1 MAALPDTL
9 PEERLGG
16 STLRSS
22 LTISSSELLPS
33 SDASMSSVRS
43 AGVPYLDVLDETGDE
58 EVDDGG
64 GRGRTLSALMG
75 RDSRSNLPASSRSL
89 EPDVADSAFLST
101 KGLGGVRAVGARR
114 GGSFG
119 VPVSR
124 LVRAAGGPA
133 ALGAAAAFC
142 RAARRLPGPTMVK
155 VSEVSM
161 LGVASGTSGGASGR
175 V

>member
-1 MAALPDTL
+1 MHGSSPGLLHPRCILMLWLHCLT
-9 PEERLGG
+9 PCQRSGWGG

-64 GRGRTLSALMG
+64 GRGRTLSVLMG

-124 LVRAAGGPA
+124 LVRAVVC
-133 ALGAAAAFC
+133 L
-142 RAARRLPGPTMVK
+142 
-155 VSEVSM
+155 
-161 LGVASGTSGGASGR
+161 
-175 V
+175 

>member
-75 RDSRSNLPASSRSL
+75 RDT
-89 EPDVADSAFLST
+89 ADQT
-101 KGLGGVRAVGARR
+101 CQPCTRI
-114 GGSFG
+114 
-119 VPVSR
+119 
-124 LVRAAGGPA
+124 
-133 ALGAAAAFC
+133 
-142 RAARRLPGPTMVK
+142 
-155 VSEVSM
+155 
-161 LGVASGTSGGASGR
+161 
-175 V
+175 

>member
-33 SDASMSSVRS
+33 SDGDASMSSVRS

-75 RDSRSNLPASSRSL
+75 RDSRSNLPIDL
-89 EPDVADSAFLST
+89 L
-101 KGLGGVRAVGARR
+101 
-114 GGSFG
+114 
-119 VPVSR
+119 VSI
-124 LVRAAGGPA
+124 
-133 ALGAAAAFC
+133 
-142 RAARRLPGPTMVK
+142 
-155 VSEVSM
+155 
-161 LGVASGTSGGASGR
+161 
-175 V
+175 